1 MEEKKKRDSSCI
13 VISCV
18 DRREEA
24 IKREW
29 AARVQENDH
38 IVAEGFADRQIQNTL
53 SLVEPIKLEPGPVEK
68 KQEEET

>member
-29 AARVQENDH
+29 TARVQENDH
-38 IVAEGFADRQIQNTL
+38 IVAIGYADRQMQNTL
-53 SLVEPIKLEPGPVEK
+53 KLVEPVKLEPGKVK
-68 KQEEET
+68 R

>member
-29 AARVQENDH
+29 T
-38 IVAEGFADRQIQNTL
+38 IVALIIAVHLLLLFAGYAL
-53 SLVEPIKLEPGPVEK
+53 YHE
-68 KQEEET
+68 